1 MLFFK
6 SLRRAASIALVT
18 VLVANTAF
26 AAVSGQSSSG
36 KAKVTANIPEFIVLH
51 YYSTLTLNFDTP
63 TSEALDEGDKD
74 FNVSWKG
81 EASGE
86 GLTTANLMDAKL
98 ELSSGKT
105 TVNLGKVWAVRGFSR
120 EGLAEVSIT
129 VGNNTLANGNSKI
142 VMSNVRVTDGSS
154 TGTSI
159 RTNLGG
165 IAKSSAT
172 FGGVLMELDFSKTS
186 RSGSHSGGEYT
197 ITAATI

>member
-6 SLRRAASIALVT
+6 SLRRAAAIALVT
-18 VLVANTAF
+18 VLAANTAF
-26 AAVSGQSSSG
+26 ATVSGQSSSG